1 MKKIRN
7 IIGRKTLVLSGQIC
21 IFLAVVLICAA
32 MFPRQAHNFKYFYE
46 IGKPWGY
53 ELLTAEKDFPIY
65 KTDATLQKER
75 EQVLRNYAPYYN
87 IDLTIAQTQID
98 KILHSHSTDSLTDEE
113 RTYLYS
119 KLHTIYAK
127 GIIDPADIEQLT
139 KDQQTRI
146 TLVDERR
153 VASTVL
159 VRECYT
165 PRAAYSA
172 VVDLAPIAYQT
183 DLKRLNLNNDLQPN
197 IVFDTITSQ
206 QVRQSLLDGISLTEG
221 MVQAGAKI
229 IDRGEIVT
237 EYTAQILNSLSIDY
251 LTNGGNSKQSLLAE
265 IGDIALL
272 CLFLVMLVVYLCVF
286 RREWI
291 TDFRTL
297 LFFALLIIIMVGIS
311 CLTLQYTKFSI
322 YLVPFAWVPIMVCVF
337 YDSRTAFIMHL
348 ITVLIVSIIVPAPFD
363 FLVIQITAGMVA
375 VSTLKEMTQRAQLAH
390 TAALLLLTYLCV
402 YTAFTLAITGDPSVL
417 HWQVYLCLLVNA
429 LLIIFAYGL
438 IYLCEK
444 SFGFVSSITLLELT
458 NVNSRLMLDFAEKAP
473 GTFQHSLQVSN
484 LATEAARKIKAN
496 ALLVRTGA
504 LYHDIG
510 KMANPQYFTENQINH
525 INPLKDMP
533 YQEAA
538 QIIISHVAE
547 GIRIAQKHKLPST
560 IIRFIATHHGTS
572 LTSYFYNSYANE
584 HQGED
589 IDKTP
594 FMYSG
599 PRPTTKEGGI
609 LMMADSVEACSR
621 SMQEYTSESISDMVE
636 KIIGAQIANG
646 QLSETPLSFK
656 DVEDIKAVFKEKL
669 TNMYHQRIAYPELKE
684 Q

>member
-311 CLTLQYTKFSI
+311 CLTLAVHQIQY
-322 YLVPFAWVPIMVCVF
+322 LPCPVRM
-337 YDSRTAFIMHL
+337 
-348 ITVLIVSIIVPAPFD
+348 
-363 FLVIQITAGMVA
+363 G
-375 VSTLKEMTQRAQLAH
+375 AH
-390 TAALLLLTYLCV
+390 Y
-402 YTAFTLAITGDPSVL
+402 G
-417 HWQVYLCLLVNA
+417 LCLLR
-429 LLIIFAYGL
+429 LAYSVYHAPYHGVDS
-438 IYLCEK
+438 IHHCSC
-444 SFGFVSSITLLELT
+444 SFRFPCHT
-458 NVNSRLMLDFAEKAP
+458 NHCGYGSRLHTERDDSACAVGTYGSLVAAHLSLCLYSLHIGYNRRPVRFALA
-473 GTFQHSLQVSN
+473 GLSLPFGQRSP
-484 LATEAARKIKAN
+484 
-496 ALLVRTGA
+496 
-504 LYHDIG
+504 YHLRLWAD
-510 KMANPQYFTENQINH
+510 
-525 INPLKDMP
+525 L
-533 YQEAA
+533 
-538 QIIISHVAE
+538 
-547 GIRIAQKHKLPST
+547 
-560 IIRFIATHHGTS
+560 S
-572 LTSYFYNSYANE
+572 L
-584 HQGED
+584 
-589 IDKTP
+589 
-594 FMYSG
+594 
-599 PRPTTKEGGI
+599 
-609 LMMADSVEACSR
+609 
-621 SMQEYTSESISDMVE
+621 
-636 KIIGAQIANG
+636 
-646 QLSETPLSFK
+646 
-656 DVEDIKAVFKEKL
+656 
-669 TNMYHQRIAYPELKE
+669 
-684 Q
+684 